1 MVKIVVFEDNLL
13 LVEISGKRITK
24 IALKD
29 VVYFES
35 NKRLVDIIYNCRTK
49 DTIYMKLNELEKMLP
64 NYFVRCHQ
72 SYIVN
77 LKRIDKFQDYKFS
90 MQNRRNN

>member
-49 DTIYMKLNELEKMLP
+49 DEIKWAWKNASKLL
-64 NYFVRCHQ
+64 C
-72 SYIVN
+72 
-77 LKRIDKFQDYKFS
+77 
-90 MQNRRNN
+90 

>member
-1 MVKIVVFEDNLL
+1 MFKIVVFEDNLL
-13 LVEISGKRITK
+13 LVEVSGRRITK
-24 IALKD
+24 IELKD
-29 VVYFES
+29 VIYFES
-35 NKRLVDIIYNCRTK
+35 NKRLVNIIYKSKVK